1 MQGGLVSMNQIGS
14 QPRRGAAHSNSRAD
28 RTLSQAAARTLLD
41 AIIAGS
47 AVVAHADGIILSVEK
62 RRMLEFIAKDRRLGA
77 FDAKGIDAAFSAISA
92 RLDQDNEAGRR
103 EALAI
108 VGRLAGNAE
117 LSRDCFQ
124 ACCEVAAADDLV
136 DEEEVAMLVAV
147 CLALGLDVGDLAV

>member
-1 MQGGLVSMNQIGS
+1 M
-14 QPRRGAAHSNSRAD
+14 
-28 RTLSQAAARTLLD
+28 SQAAARILLD

-47 AVVAHADGIILSVEK
+47 AVVAHADGIVLSAEK
-62 RRMLEFIAKDRRLGA
+62 RRMHDFIRKDRRLAA
-77 FDAKGIDAAFSAISA
+77 FDAKGIDAAFQAIAA
-92 RLDQDNEAGRR
+92 RLEQDAEAGRR